1 MGRAGVGTFVK
12 NMGSEKT
19 PPLHELVHSRGEEF
33 RDTNSSGFV
42 SLSLESRGDG
52 RSLGAPVG
60 RSNGYNQGQM
70 KRRVPP
76 PSKRAELR
84 ATLTAIATRR
94 PPGEPAVRL
103 GVSLE

>member
-1 MGRAGVGTFVK
+1 MPMGRAGVGTFVK

-19 PPLHELVHSRGEEF
+19 PPLHELVEVR
-33 RDTNSSGFV
+33 SSETHTV
-42 SLSLESRGDG
+42 PVLCHSLSRAEATVA
-52 RSLGAPVG
+52 RSAPPWGVP
-60 RSNGYNQGQM
+60 RYNQGQM